1 MFRKASLLLS
11 RSRGGSNFRQCKA
24 DGFSIIVNTNDDVG
38 RMVYTRTFEMDA
50 QRFMQANIKPE
61 DVCFDVGANIGYFAL
76 TMSRLARQGTVY
88 AFDPVPLNYHILS
101 ANAQLNHA
109 ANLRTYQA
117 AVSDKPGISTF
128 AVAQDSAYS
137 SFVDTGRKPVD
148 STISVKTI
156 SLDSFCEENKVPQI
170 NFLKVDVE
178 GAEPLVLAGAKGILS
193 DPARR
198 PRAIALELYNPM
210 LTLFK
215 STIAEI
221 VSLMASYG
229 YRAQV
234 EDGKLRAFT
243 EKDHDILY
251 NVFFTC

>member
-1 MFRKASLLLS
+1 MFRRALVRLS
-11 RSRGGSNFRQCKA
+11 RFRGGSNFRQCKA

-38 RMVYTRTFEMDA
+38 EGVYTRRFEMDA
-50 QRFMQANIKPE
+50 QRFIQANTKPE

-76 TMSRLARQGTVY
+76 TMSCLAHKGTVY

-109 ANLRTYQA
+109 ANLRTYQS
-117 AVSDKPGISTF
+117 AVGDKPGISTF
-128 AVAQDSAYS
+128 VVSQDSAYS
-137 SFVDTGRKPVD
+137 SFVDTGRQPINE
-148 STISVKTI
+148 TISVQTV
-156 SLDSFCEENKVPQI
+156 SLDSFCDENGI
-170 NFLKVDVE
+170 ARIDFLKVDVE
-178 GAEPLVLAGAKGILS
+178 GAEPLVIAGAKRVLS

-198 PRAIALELYNPM
+198 PRAMVLELYNPM

-215 STIAEI
+215 SSIAEM
-221 VSLMASYG
+221 VEQMAGYG

-234 EDGKLRAFT
+234 DDGTLREFT
-243 EKDHDILY
+243 GKDHDILY